1 MIDEYET
8 IKQLAQKYGIDLGEI
23 NCAPD
28 EDIQTLLNEGLTLEE
43 INIDY
48 LSFCAFRIRAE
59 TDIRLIREHEQQL
72 ELLSLALLYTKAVN
86 SNSPIESSTTIK
98 GVADKTSLKNHSN
111 ISRILKCLNDSLGNK
126 SEELYSEAELNKL
139 IKSQKEYISQ
149 CKERRKGQKRDNVRH
164 IAHDYKTKGIFSNDV
179 KVLTSKEFQFLYD
192 VLYLEG
198 VFTSEDDGLDITSA
212 AKKERLK
219 YYFRN

>member
-8 IKQLAQKYGIDLGEI
+8 IKQLARKYGIDLEEI
-23 NCAPD
+23 NCAPNEDVQMLLD
-28 EDIQTLLNEGLTLEE
+28 EGMTLEE

-48 LSFCAFRIRAE
+48 LSFCASRMIVE
-59 TDIRLIREHEQQL
+59 TDIRLIQEHEQRL

-86 SNSPIESSTTIK
+86 SNSPIESGTTIK
-98 GVADKTSLKNHSN
+98 GVAEKTSLKKHSN
-111 ISRILKCLNDSLGNK
+111 ISHILKCINDLLENK

-149 CKERRKGQKRDNVRH
+149 CNRRNKSKKRDNVRR
-164 IAHDYKTKGIFSNDV
+164 IAYNYQSKGIFSKDV
-179 KVLTSKEFQFLYD
+179 KMLTSKEFQFLYD

-198 VFTSEDDGLDITSA
+198 VFASKDDGLDITSA

-219 YYFRN
+219 YYFRD

>member
-1 MIDEYET
+1 MVDEYET

-28 EDIQTLLNEGLTLEE
+28 EDIQMLLNEGLTLEE

-48 LSFCAFRIRAE
+48 LSFCAFRMRAE
-59 TDIRLIREHEQQL
+59 TDTRLIREHEQQL

-86 SNSPIESSTTIK
+86 SNSPIESGMTIK
-98 GVADKTSLKNHSN
+98 GVSYKTSLKNHSN
-111 ISRILKCLNDSLGNK
+111 ISRILKYLNDLLGNK
-126 SEELYSEAELNKL
+126 SEKLYLEAELFKL
-139 IKSQKEYISQ
+139 IESKKEYIRQ
-149 CKERRKGQKRDNVRH
+149 CKRRNKSKKRDNVRR
-164 IAHDYKTKGIFSNDV
+164 IAYNYQSKRIFSKDV
-179 KVLTSKEFQFLYD
+179 KMLTSKEFQFLYD

-198 VFTSEDDGLDITSA
+198 VFASEDDGLDITSA

-219 YYFRN
+219 YYFRD